1 MYFKQRDPSKN
12 SDVTTGL
19 SFHFGPQF
27 PLHDNFFLA
36 LEIYG
41 KERIRGNWEERVRV
55 NNKER
60 RNHPRDMIMNQW
72 LDSQLV
78 NGMDTY
84 KNKDC
89 LGWH

>member
-1 MYFKQRDPSKN
+1 
-12 SDVTTGL
+12 
-19 SFHFGPQF
+19 
-27 PLHDNFFLA
+27 
-36 LEIYG
+36 
-41 KERIRGNWEERVRV
+41 V

-60 RNHPRDMIMNQW
+60 RNHPRDMIMNRW